1 VTTKFKG
8 ETD

>member
-1 VTTKFKG
+1 MTKFKG